1 MQLEISSFIQ
11 KNYITRRTQFSC
23 LSPLLVKS
31 LNRFQ
36 LKACVNYNCIHGFH
50 KVRYASIFLFCLS
63 ILFLFSTN
71 LLAQKVMLGIDVLER
86 DNFSLLNGK
95 SVGLITN
102 HTGVNRKLISTH
114 DLFKHAKNFKLT
126 SVYSPEHGFKGMIGA
141 GITFDH
147 YTDSIS
153 GITYYSIYG
162 KTSKPTKEMLKDV
175 DVLVYDIQD
184 IGVRSYTYISSMGL
198 CMEAA
203 AENNIPFIVLDRP
216 NPLGGYRI
224 EGNVVEEGYESLVS
238 KFQIPYVYG
247 LTCGELANLINTKPS
262 IGNKA
267 KCKLQVVKMQGWHR
281 WMKFNDTGLAWV
293 PTSPNVPHQETP
305 AYLVAT
311 GVLGE
316 LIVFGIGITYTLSFE
331 TFAADWMDA
340 DSLAKNMNDLNLPG
354 VLFRPISYTPR
365 YGDWKDKV
373 LNGVQIH
380 LINPDKTNL
389 LEIQFYFM
397 QVHNKMYPNKNP
409 FELTKPSRI
418 QMFDKVMGT
427 DSIRK
432 KFTQNFLV
440 SDIKQYLDKDLGW
453 FKKLAK
459 RYYLYN

>member
-1 MQLEISSFIQ
+1 MMQKVIIKNTFNKLTRNLLICFTLFVTISS
-11 KNYITRRTQFSC
+11 S
-23 LSPLLVKS
+23 
-31 LNRFQ
+31 
-36 LKACVNYNCIHGFH
+36 IH
-50 KVRYASIFLFCLS
+50 
-63 ILFLFSTN
+63 
-71 LLAQKVMLGIDVLER
+71 AQKVMLGIDVLER
-86 DNFSLLNGK
+86 DNFSLLAGK
-95 SVGLITN
+95 RVGLITN
-102 HTGVNRKLISTH
+102 HTGVNRNLVSTH
-114 DLFKHAKNFKLT
+114 DLFKQAKNFKLT

-147 YTDSIS
+147 YKDTIS

-175 DVLVYDIQD
+175 DILVYDIQD

-203 AENNIPFIVLDRP
+203 AENNIPFVVLDRP

-224 EGNVVEEGYESLVS
+224 EGNVVEEGFESLVS

-267 KCKLQVVKMQGWHR
+267 KCKLHVVKMEGWHR
-281 WMKFNDTGLAWV
+281 WMKYNETGLAWV

-305 AYLVAT
+305 SYLVAT

-331 TFAADWMDA
+331 TFAAPWIDA
-340 DSLAKNMNDLNLPG
+340 DSLAKNMNALKLPG
-354 VLFRPISYTPR
+354 IIFRPISYTPR

-380 LINPDKTNL
+380 IMDDKKVNL

-397 QVHNKMYPNKNP
+397 QVHNVMYPSKNP
-409 FELTKPSRI
+409 FVITSSTRI
-418 QMFDKVMGT
+418 NMFDKVMGT
-427 DSIRK
+427 NKIRE
-432 KFTQNFLV
+432 KFTERFLV
-440 SDIKQYLDKDLGW
+440 SDIKKYLDKDLRW
-453 FKKLAK
+453 YKKLAK
-459 RYYLYN
+459 RYYLYQ

>member
-1 MQLEISSFIQ
+1 MQKVIIKNTFNKLTRNLLICFTLFVTISS
-11 KNYITRRTQFSC
+11 S
-23 LSPLLVKS
+23 
-31 LNRFQ
+31 
-36 LKACVNYNCIHGFH
+36 IH
-50 KVRYASIFLFCLS
+50 
-63 ILFLFSTN
+63 
-71 LLAQKVMLGIDVLER
+71 AQKVMLGIDVLER
-86 DNFSLLNGK
+86 DNFSLLAGK
-95 SVGLITN
+95 RVGLITN
-102 HTGVNRKLISTH
+102 HTGVNRNLVSTH
-114 DLFKHAKNFKLT
+114 DLFIQAKNFKLT

-147 YTDSIS
+147 FKDTIS

-175 DVLVYDIQD
+175 DILVYDIQD

-203 AENNIPFIVLDRP
+203 AENKIPFVVLDRP
-216 NPLGGYRI
+216 NPLGGNRI
-224 EGNVVEEGYESLVS
+224 EGNVVEEGFESLVS

-267 KCKLQVVKMQGWHR
+267 KCKLHVVKMEGWHR
-281 WMKFNDTGLAWV
+281 WMKYNETGLAWV

-305 AYLVAT
+305 SYLVAT

-331 TFAADWMDA
+331 TFAAPWIDA
-340 DSLAKNMNDLNLPG
+340 DSLAKNMNALKLPG
-354 VLFRPISYTPR
+354 VIFRPISYTPR

-380 LINPDKTNL
+380 IMDDKKVNL

-397 QVHNKMYPNKNP
+397 QVHNVMYPNKNP
-409 FELTKPSRI
+409 FVITSSTRI
-418 QMFDKVMGT
+418 NMFDKVMGT
-427 DSIRK
+427 NKIRE
-432 KFTQNFLV
+432 KFTERFLV
-440 SDIKQYLDKDLGW
+440 SDIKKYLDKDLRW
-453 FKKLAK
+453 YKKLAK
-459 RYYLYN
+459 RYYLYQ

>member
-1 MQLEISSFIQ
+1 MQKVIIKNTFNKLTRNLLICFTLFVTISS
-11 KNYITRRTQFSC
+11 S
-23 LSPLLVKS
+23 
-31 LNRFQ
+31 
-36 LKACVNYNCIHGFH
+36 IH
-50 KVRYASIFLFCLS
+50 
-63 ILFLFSTN
+63 
-71 LLAQKVMLGIDVLER
+71 AQKVMLGIDVLER
-86 DNFSLLNGK
+86 DNFSLLAGK
-95 SVGLITN
+95 RVGLITN
-102 HTGVNRKLISTH
+102 HTGVNRNLVSTH
-114 DLFKHAKNFKLT
+114 DLFKQAKNFKLT

-147 YTDSIS
+147 YKDTIS

-175 DVLVYDIQD
+175 DILVYDIQD

-203 AENNIPFIVLDRP
+203 AENNIPFVVLDRP

-224 EGNVVEEGYESLVS
+224 EGNVVEEGFESLVS

-267 KCKLQVVKMQGWHR
+267 KCKLHVVKMEGWHR
-281 WMKFNDTGLAWV
+281 WMKYNETGLAWV

-305 AYLVAT
+305 SYLVAT

-331 TFAADWMDA
+331 TFAAPWIDA
-340 DSLAKNMNDLNLPG
+340 DSLAKNMNALKLPG
-354 VLFRPISYTPR
+354 IIFRPISYTPR

-380 LINPDKTNL
+380 IMDDKKVNL

-397 QVHNKMYPNKNP
+397 QVHNVMYPSKNP
-409 FELTKPSRI
+409 FVITSSTRI
-418 QMFDKVMGT
+418 NMFDKVMGT
-427 DSIRK
+427 NKIRE
-432 KFTQNFLV
+432 KFTERFLV
-440 SDIKQYLDKDLGW
+440 SDIKKYLDKDLRW
-453 FKKLAK
+453 YKKLAK
-459 RYYLYN
+459 RYYLYQ